1 LSQPLRHPAVLVR
14 ELAVTRRVLEVI
26 VPTLAMFGEVLVGLG
41 GSILTFRGFVQAVCC
56 GSLGCHRQLPH
67 PLGLFTD
74 ANGIFEAPRLLTA
87 FGLPAD
93 VCVGHQ
99 RLLLVNRRVA
109 SSRATKTGSVKRVE
123 NRQVRV
129 GPVAHLLGAEAVR
142 LEYPTQV
149 VFESVTL
156 GVNDGARIG
165 IVGRNG
171 DGKSSLLGL
180 LTGQL
185 RPDSGRVTRRS
196 GLRVSALSQAD
207 TLDPERTVG
216 WTLVAD
222 QPEHQWAGDARVR
235 EVVDGLV
242 SDIAWDATIS
252 TLSGGQRRRVQ
263 LAQLLIGEWDVIA
276 LDEPTNHLDIEGI
289 TWLAGH
295 LRQRWARNT
304 GGLLLVT
311 HDRWFLDEVAT
322 TTWEVHDGIVEP
334 FEGGYAAYVLQRVER
349 DRLASAAEAKRQNLM
364 RKELA
369 WLRRGPPART
379 SKPKFRIE
387 AANQL
392 IADVPPLRNTVELA
406 KLATARLGKDVI
418 DLLDVSVSFDG
429 RPVLRDVEWRIA
441 PGERT
446 GIVGANGAGKS
457 TLLGLITGSVAP
469 DTGRVKR
476 GKTVRLAMLDQRGE
490 ELAAVAGDRIA
501 DLLGGLRG
509 GYQVDGREV
518 TPAQLLERL
527 GFARGQLSARVDDLS
542 GGQRRRL
549 QLMLTL
555 LAEPNVLLL
564 DEPTNDVD
572 TDTLTAV
579 EDLLDSWAGTL
590 IVVSHD
596 RYLLER
602 VTDQQY
608 AILDGRLRHLPG
620 GIDEYLRLAA
630 RRTTTSASLAPSSGP
645 SSGPARFEPATVSGS
660 QRRAAEKELAAVDRQ
675 LARLADRIAAK
686 HHELAE
692 HDQSDH
698 VGLTRLTR
706 ELRGLEGE
714 VAERESRWLELSE
727 ALE

>member
-1 LSQPLRHPAVLVR
+1 
-14 ELAVTRRVLEVI
+14 
-26 VPTLAMFGEVLVGLG
+26 M
-41 GSILTFRGFVQAVCC
+41 
-56 GSLGCHRQLPH
+56 
-67 PLGLFTD
+67 
-74 ANGIFEAPRLLTA
+74 
-87 FGLPAD
+87 
-93 VCVGHQ
+93 
-99 RLLLVNRRVA
+99 
-109 SSRATKTGSVKRVE
+109 
-123 NRQVRV
+123 
-129 GPVAHLLGAEAVR
+129 AHLLGAEAVH

-149 VFESVTL
+149 VFESITL

-171 DGKSSLLGL
+171 DGKSSLLRL
-180 LTGQL
+180 LTGQQ
-185 RPDSGRVTRRS
+185 RPDAGRVTRRT
-196 GLRVSALSQAD
+196 GLRVGALSQAD
-207 TLDPERTVG
+207 TLDPQHSVG
-216 WTLVAD
+216 YTLVGEAA
-222 QPEHQWAGDARVR
+222 EHQWAGDARVR
-235 EVVDGLV
+235 DVVAGLV
-242 SDIAWDATIS
+242 SDIAWEATVA

-263 LAQLLIGEWDVIA
+263 LARLLIGEWDVIA

-289 TWLAGH
+289 TWLAEH
-295 LRQRWARNT
+295 LRGRWARNT

-334 FEGGYAAYVLQRVER
+334 FDGGYAAYVLQRVER
-349 DRLASAAEAKRQNLM
+349 DRMAAAAEAKRQNLM

-369 WLRRGPPART
+369 WLRRGAPART

-406 KLATARLGKDVI
+406 KLATARLGKDVV

-429 RPVLRDVEWRIA
+429 RTVLRDVEWRIA

-457 TLLGLITGSVAP
+457 TVLGLIAGTVTP
-469 DTGRVKR
+469 DAGRVKR
-476 GKTVRLAMLDQRGE
+476 GKTVRLAVLDQQGDS
-490 ELAAVAGDRIA
+490 LAAVGGDRIA
-501 DLLGGLRG
+501 DVLGRLQG

-527 GFARGQLSARVDDLS
+527 GFGRGQLSARVEDLS
-542 GGQRRRL
+542 GGERRRL

-555 LAEPNVLLL
+555 LSEPNVLLL

-572 TDTLTAV
+572 TDTLAAM

-608 AILDGRLRHLPG
+608 AVLDGRLRHLPG
-620 GIDEYLRLAA
+620 GVDEYLRLAEQRTGAAIAGSA
-630 RRTTTSASLAPSSGP
+630 RPSVAAPQAMSG
-645 SSGPARFEPATVSGS
+645 A
-660 QRRAAEKELAAVDRQ
+660 QRRAAEKEVASVDRQ
-675 LARLADRIAAK
+675 LARLAERIADK
-686 HHELAE
+686 HNELAA

-698 VGLTRLTR
+698 VGITRLTQ
-706 ELRGLEGE
+706 ELRALEDE
-714 VAERESRWLELSE
+714 VAATESRWLELSE
-727 ALE
+727 LLE

>member
-1 LSQPLRHPAVLVR
+1 
-14 ELAVTRRVLEVI
+14 
-26 VPTLAMFGEVLVGLG
+26 
-41 GSILTFRGFVQAVCC
+41 
-56 GSLGCHRQLPH
+56 
-67 PLGLFTD
+67 
-74 ANGIFEAPRLLTA
+74 
-87 FGLPAD
+87 
-93 VCVGHQ
+93 
-99 RLLLVNRRVA
+99 
-109 SSRATKTGSVKRVE
+109 
-123 NRQVRV
+123 
-129 GPVAHLLGAEAVR
+129 VAHLLGAEAVH
-142 LEYPTQV
+142 LEYPTRV
-149 VFESVTL
+149 VFKSMTV
-156 GVNDGARIG
+156 GVSDGDRIG

-180 LTGQL
+180 LSG
-185 RPDSGRVTRRS
+185 RVAPDSGRVTQRS
-196 GLRVSALSQAD
+196 GLRVGALSQAD
-207 TLDPERTVG
+207 TLDSASTVG
-216 WTLVAD
+216 WTLVGER
-222 QPEHQWAGDARVR
+222 PEHEWAGNPRIRD
-235 EVVDGLV
+235 VVSGLV
-242 SDIAWDATIS
+242 ADLGWDTRIG

-263 LAQLLIGEWDVIA
+263 LAALLVGDWDVIA

-289 TWLAGH
+289 TWLADH
-295 LRQRWARNT
+295 LRQRWARTT

-349 DRLASAAEAKRQNLM
+349 DRIAATAEAKRQNLM

-379 SKPKFRIE
+379 SKPKFRID

-406 KLATARLGKDVI
+406 KLAIARLGKDVV

-429 RPVLRDVEWRIA
+429 QPVLRNVEWRIG
-441 PGERT
+441 PGERS

-457 TLLGLITGSVAP
+457 TLLGLITGAVQP
-469 DTGRVKR
+469 DSGKVKR
-476 GKTVRLAMLDQRGE
+476 GKTVQSAILDQRDDD
-490 ELAAVAGDRIA
+490 LMPLAGDRVA
-501 DLLGGLRG
+501 DVLGRLRTD
-509 GYQVDGREV
+509 YQVDGREV
-518 TPAQLLERL
+518 TAAQLLERL
-527 GFARGQLSARVDDLS
+527 GFAGDQLSARVGELS

-572 TDTLTAV
+572 TEMLAAT
-579 EDLLDSWAGTL
+579 EDLLDSWPGTL

-620 GIDEYLRLAA
+620 GVDEYLRLAA
-630 RRTTTSASLAPSSGP
+630 QAAPQRAAAPATSASRPQAISG
-645 SSGPARFEPATVSGS
+645 AELRAT
-660 QRRAAEKELAAVDRQ
+660 EKEIAAIDRR
-675 LARLADRIAAK
+675 LARLADQIAAK
-686 HHELAE
+686 HQELAE

-698 VGLTRLTR
+698 VGITRLTQ
-706 ELRGLEGE
+706 ELRGLEDD
-714 VAERESRWLELSE
+714 VAGMENRWLELSE
-727 ALE
+727 VLE

>member
-1 LSQPLRHPAVLVR
+1 
-14 ELAVTRRVLEVI
+14 
-26 VPTLAMFGEVLVGLG
+26 M
-41 GSILTFRGFVQAVCC
+41 
-56 GSLGCHRQLPH
+56 
-67 PLGLFTD
+67 
-74 ANGIFEAPRLLTA
+74 
-87 FGLPAD
+87 
-93 VCVGHQ
+93 
-99 RLLLVNRRVA
+99 
-109 SSRATKTGSVKRVE
+109 
-123 NRQVRV
+123 
-129 GPVAHLLGAEAVR
+129 AHLLGAEAVH

-149 VFESVTL
+149 VFDSLTI
-156 GVNDGARIG
+156 GVSDGDRIG

-171 DGKSSLLGL
+171 DGKSSLLDL
-180 LTGQL
+180 LTGSV

-196 GLRVSALSQAD
+196 GLRVGALSQAD
-207 TLDPERTVG
+207 ILDSRSTVG
-216 WTLVAD
+216 STLVGDRPEHEWAGNPRIRDVVGGLVAD
-222 QPEHQWAGDARVR
+222 IG
-235 EVVDGLV
+235 
-242 SDIAWDATIS
+242 WDATIG

-263 LAQLLIGEWDVIA
+263 LAALLVGDWDVIA

-295 LRQRWARNT
+295 LRQRWARNA

-311 HDRWFLDEVAT
+311 HDRWFLDDVAT
-322 TTWEVHDGIVEP
+322 MTWEVHDGIVEP

-349 DRLASAAEAKRQNLM
+349 DRRAAVAEAKRQNLM

-379 SKPKFRIE
+379 SKPKFRID

-406 KLATARLGKDVI
+406 KLATARLGKDVV

-429 RPVLRDVEWRIA
+429 HPVLRDIEWRIG
-441 PGERT
+441 PGDRS

-457 TLLGLITGSVAP
+457 TLLGLITGAVQP
-469 DTGRVKR
+469 DSGKVKR
-476 GKTVRLAMLDQRGE
+476 GKTVRLGILDQRGDD
-490 ELAAVAGDRIA
+490 LAPLAGERVADVLDR
-501 DLLGGLRG
+501 LRSD
-509 GYQVDGREV
+509 YQVDGREV
-518 TPAQLLERL
+518 TPGQLLERL
-527 GFARGQLSARVDDLS
+527 GFASDQLSARVAELS

-572 TDTLTAV
+572 TDMLAAT
-579 EDLLDSWAGTL
+579 EDLLDSWPGTL

-620 GIDEYLRLAA
+620 GVDEYLRLAA
-630 RRTTTSASLAPSSGP
+630 LAATT
-645 SSGPARFEPATVSGS
+645 
-660 QRRAAEKELAAVDRQ
+660 RAATPGTGASRPQAISGAELRATEKEIAAIDRR
-675 LARLADRIAAK
+675 LARLADQIAAK
-686 HHELAE
+686 HRQLAE

-698 VGLTRLTR
+698 VGITRLTEELR
-706 ELRGLEGE
+706 ELQDG
-714 VAERESRWLELSE
+714 VAQLESRWLELSE
-727 ALE
+727 VIE